1 MLLLTRRPGQAIQ
14 VGEDIKI
21 VLAEIKGK
29 QARIGIDAPKE
40 YQIDRDEV
48 KTLKESEVTKY
59 DPVRELHDR
68 LGELFEFY
76 QKWEDA
82 EETGENYRLWKELNQ
97 NAAKIGKAV
106 GIDYQ
111 KVVPLNQAA

>member
-1 MLLLTRRPGQAIQ
+1 MLLLTRKPGQAIQ

-48 KTLKESEVTKY
+48 KLSRNQKLLSTIQCENCMIDWES
-59 DPVRELHDR
+59 
-68 LGELFEFY
+68 F
-76 QKWEDA
+76 
-82 EETGENYRLWKELNQ
+82 
-97 NAAKIGKAV
+97 
-106 GIDYQ
+106 
-111 KVVPLNQAA
+111 

>member
-1 MLLLTRRPGQAIQ
+1 MIIRRQKSRLILTFNRRRNASLTRRPGQAIQ

-82 EETGENYRLWKELNQ
+82 EETVRTTAYEGTQ
-97 NAAKIGKAV
+97 
-106 GIDYQ
+106 
-111 KVVPLNQAA
+111 PTCS